1 MLRENTSFLFPR
13 FFLSLFLSL
22 FFKEYLPLVAAKAK
36 HHGLKYP
43 QGCHGVSRVRNVYE
57 LLPACIKT
65 PRTIR
70 VESRFEFII
79 KTMNLSFYVWEN
91 FIFLLFNSLIAK
103 MLNQI
108 VYA

>member
-1 MLRENTSFLFPR
+1 MKTHLSSSLA
-13 FFLSLFLSL
+13 FLSPSLPLSLHLPLSL
-22 FFKEYLPLVAAKAK
+22 FFREYLPLVAAKAK

-79 KTMNLSFYVWEN
+79 KTMNLSFHVWEN
-91 FIFLLFNSLIAK
+91 FIFLLTLS
-103 MLNQI
+103 
-108 VYA
+108 